1 VNFIGSEKEEELME
15 NRKAKQRSGMVL
27 VMIFMVLILMAT
39 VSLSSPGVDRATQ
52 TLGWLTEKLKGNPMQ
67 RTPEEIRER
76 WRVTRPGMILS
87 KDFVPNCEAPGL
99 RALNE
104 KENGQ
109 PGFPPFR
116 QAGGFHTN
124 P

>member
-1 VNFIGSEKEEELME
+1 MGNS
-15 NRKAKQRSGMVL
+15 KAKGRSGLLV

-52 TLGWLTEKLKGNPMQ
+52 TLGWLTEKLKGNPRQ

-76 WRVTRPGMILS
+76 WRVTRPGMLLS
-87 KDFVPNCEAPGL
+87 KDFVPKCEAPGI

-109 PGFPPFR
+109 PSIPTLR
-116 QAGGFHTN
+116 QAGGSHTN

>member
-1 VNFIGSEKEEELME
+1 VNSIGSGKEEELME
-15 NRKAKQRSGMVL
+15 NQRSGMVM

-52 TLGWLTEKLKGNPMQ
+52 TLSWVIEQLKGNPRQ

-76 WRVTRPGMILS
+76 WRVTRPGMLLS
-87 KDFVPNCEAPGL
+87 KDFVPKCEAPGL

-109 PGFPPFR
+109 PGSPPLQ
-116 QAGGFHTN
+116 QASGSYTN